1 MNSFSHFAGGA
12 PSSPSRDL
20 EAGGA
25 AQSGWN
31 FFGAG
36 SDDVEQQPLLG
47 GLADYGSS
55 LRQAASSR
63 LGMGPK
69 PPPTRLERACS
80 CCPALTY
87 QQRLVG
93 FVMCFAAGMVLS
105 LTSLFSFTSLLLG
118 NPTPFALKYTLGN
131 LLAMGASSFL
141 VGPVKQCTD
150 MFAPERRVATLLYAG
165 SLLAT
170 LTCIFYLHSKLLTFV
185 AICCQLCAMVWYFVS
200 YLPFGQK
207 ALQQCLR
214 GMRFLGGSVF

>member
-105 LTSLFSFTSLLLG
+105 LT
-118 NPTPFALKYTLGN
+118 
-131 LLAMGASSFL
+131 
-141 VGPVKQCTD
+141 
-150 MFAPERRVATLLYAG
+150 
-165 SLLAT
+165 
-170 LTCIFYLHSKLLTFV
+170 
-185 AICCQLCAMVWYFVS
+185 
-200 YLPFGQK
+200 
-207 ALQQCLR
+207 
-214 GMRFLGGSVF
+214 

>member
-1 MNSFSHFAGGA
+1 METFALALVLLLAAIPSFPTLCLLRTFLKTFAILATLLLTRARLVPATVLA
-12 PSSPSRDL
+12 P
-20 EAGGA
+20 AGPLALRRPLA
-25 AQSGWN
+25 AFHRIQ
-31 FFGAG
+31 
-36 SDDVEQQPLLG
+36 
-47 GLADYGSS
+47 
-55 LRQAASSR
+55 
-63 LGMGPK
+63 
-69 PPPTRLERACS
+69 RACS

-150 MFAPERRVATLLYAG
+150 MFAPERRVATSLYAG

>member
-1 MNSFSHFAGGA
+1 MNSFSHFPAA
-12 PSSPSRDL
+12 RRRRRRATSQ
-20 EAGGA
+20 AGGA

-36 SDDVEQQPLLG
+36 PAHAEQQPLLG

-69 PPPTRLERACS
+69 LPPTRLERATCS
-80 CCPALTY
+80 CCPRSRTSSASS
-87 QQRLVG
+87 G

-150 MFAPERRVATLLYAG
+150 MFAPERRVATSLYAG

-200 YLPFGQK
+200 YP
-207 ALQQCLR
+207 LR
-214 GMRFLGGSVF
+214 AEGAPAVLAGHAVLGGSVF